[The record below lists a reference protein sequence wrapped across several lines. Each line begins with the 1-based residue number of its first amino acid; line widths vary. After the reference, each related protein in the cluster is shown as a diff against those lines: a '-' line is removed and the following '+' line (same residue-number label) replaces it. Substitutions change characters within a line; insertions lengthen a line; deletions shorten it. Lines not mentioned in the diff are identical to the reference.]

1 MYGLADH
8 CAATLQLYVYMCR
21 LHFTSASMR
30 DYAALTLLSL
40 PLALLEV
47 CQVVVRISVVRCFKS
62 DSTVIEWTNWPVRL
76 RDQPKHSEL
85 IASYVKKVHWP
96 TTQALC
102 SSCCAYY
109 LYFYRL
115 ALDSPSNVS
124 VIGNSCNSFRMY
136 GFADHRAVTL
146 QRYVCAK
153 ANKTWLVTRVCLSCR
168 QHATTIRMLG
178 R

>member
-8 CAATLQLYVYMCR
+8 RAATLQLYVYMYR

-47 CQVVVRISVVRCFKS
+47 CQVVVRISSYGVS
-62 DSTVIEWTNWPVRL
+62 NQTLLSIELTNRPVRL

-115 ALDSPSNVS
+115 ALDSPSKCVS
-124 VIGNSCNSFRMY
+124 DWQFSAILLECMASLIIVLSRCSVMS
-136 GFADHRAVTL
+136 VPK
-146 QRYVCAK
+146 Q
-153 ANKTWLVTRVCLSCR
+153 TRHGL
-168 QHATTIRMLG
+168 
-178 R
+178 